1 MASREETIITI
12 DGKELALEASIG
24 TMIVYSDEFRGKLD
38 KPYKGTIEDDILA
51 MHVGTQRRVEIEVA
65 ANDEGGAL
73 VDENGKY
80 LEPVDGEPTCK
91 VEVDNEDYRGYDLEA
106 VARVMWAMSRAADH
120 GTKMRWPAFQKWFHH
135 AQIPWMDVRPLFE
148 TIVYLVGGPF
158 FRHDGGRF
166 SIGAPD
172 EKLEGEAVE
181 G

>member
-1 MASREETIITI
+1 MASREETVITI

-73 VDENGKY
+73 VDE
-80 LEPVDGEPTCK
+80 EPTCK

-166 SIGAPD
+166 SIGTPD